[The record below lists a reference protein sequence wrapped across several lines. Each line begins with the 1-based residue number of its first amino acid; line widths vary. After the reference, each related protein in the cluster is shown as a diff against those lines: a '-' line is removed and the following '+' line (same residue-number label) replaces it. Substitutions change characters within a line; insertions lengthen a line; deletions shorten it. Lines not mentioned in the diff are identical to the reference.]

1 MQKLIPALAII
12 AITIATSCQKK
23 TDVTA
28 PGTDSTAVV
37 TASKLDL
44 LKDSVYLYSKE
55 VYLWSDLIPPYA
67 QFNPRGYSGTTD
79 LASATNVM
87 NGIRALQPLDRF
99 SMVTSNA
106 QAEGIQTGE
115 DTDLGFSVKPAAIDR
130 ALPIDSVYWFVS
142 YVYANSPAGRAGV
155 QRGMILSRIN
165 NSNIDYTDA
174 TINLLNNVI
183 FGSTASAAFQFI
195 RSDKTVL
202 GPVTLTK
209 ASYIANSVLH
219 RSVLTSGAKKVGYL
233 VFNQFFG
240 QPSRKELGDAFTYF
254 QSQAINDLV
263 VDLRYNPG
271 GSTET
276 QDTLANLIAP
286 ASANNKT
293 MYQYIFN
300 ETLQQNK
307 HQLIRK
313 KLGYGNAFTA
323 ASNTVLFKKA
333 GNLALPRVFIIV
345 SGSSVSASELLINNL
360 KPYMDVQLIGD
371 TTYGKPVGFF
381 PISIFDY
388 SIFPVSFKTVNSA
401 GNSDYYNGFA
411 PNALAGDN
419 VTYNWGD
426 PNETSLATALKFI
439 TTGGYRTTGSDA
451 VDDIRFRAD
460 QLLQPVVRKLEEKK
474 FTGMFK

>member
-1 MQKLIPALAII
+1 MQKLICALALV
-12 AITIATSCQKK
+12 AAVSVTSCRKK
-23 TDVTA
+23 SDVTA
-28 PGTDSTAVV
+28 PGSDTTAV
-37 TASKLDL
+37 APSKLDL

-67 QFNPRGYSGTTD
+67 QFNPRQYSGTSE
-79 LASATNVM
+79 LASATAVM

-106 QAEGIQTGE
+106 VAEGIQTGE
-115 DTDLGFSVKPAAIDR
+115 DTDLGFTVKPAALDR
-130 ALPIDSVYWFVS
+130 ALPIDSVYWFVT
-142 YVYANSPAGRAGV
+142 YVYTNSPAGKAGV
-155 QRGMILSRIN
+155 QRGMILSKIN
-165 NSNIDYTDA
+165 NSNVEYTDA
-174 TINLLNNVI
+174 SINLLNNVI
-183 FGSTASAAFQFI
+183 YGSTASASFQFI
-195 RSDKTVL
+195 KPDKSLL

-209 ASYIANSVLH
+209 ASYVANSVLH
-219 RSVLTSGAKKVGYL
+219 RSVLTSGSKKVGYL

-240 QPSRKELGDAFTYF
+240 QPSRRELGEAFTFF
-254 QSQAINDLV
+254 QGQAINDLV
-263 VDLRYNPG
+263 LDLRYNPG

-286 ASANNKT
+286 PSANGQT

-313 KLGYGNAFTA
+313 KLGYGNSFTA
-323 ASNTVLFKKA
+323 AANTVLFKKA
-333 GNLALPRVFIIV
+333 GNLSLPRVFIIV

-360 KPYMDVQLIGD
+360 KPYMNVQLIGD

-388 SIFPVSFKTVNSA
+388 SIFPVSFKTVNKA

-411 PNALAGDN
+411 PDALAGDN

-426 PNETSLATALKFI
+426 PNESSLAAALKYI
-439 TTGGYRTTGSDA
+439 TTGGYRTAASNEA
-451 VDDIRFRAD
+451 EEFRFRTD
-460 QLLQPVVRKLEEKK
+460 QLLQPAVKKLEEKR